1 MNKKHLNYLMV
12 ILLLLTFSVSKAQEA
27 YQPGYA
33 ILNDGTRI
41 SGSIILYD
49 EAPWFNQRFIFLK
62 DSAQLANDP
71 NTKAKKYKVAD
82 LKFYQVGAR
91 AFDKVHFVDSENLQ
105 VKSFGA
111 NDHMLERLASGRIQ
125 AHRFYSY
132 ETDIDAF
139 MGTEQEYQDWK
150 KKKTNDLFRGY
161 KILIK
166 KDGEGKVKNAF
177 DADLQKYFEDTPE
190 VLAKY
195 KSGGYG
201 NEPIVAKKGLAAKM
215 IALAKKAAFKP
226 QEADAMVLAFND
238 YNEKNATKK

>member
-1 MNKKHLNYLMV
+1 MV

-62 DSAQLANDP
+62 DSTQLAGDP

-82 LKFYQVGAR
+82 LKFYQVGTR
-91 AFDKVHFVDSENLQ
+91 AFDKVHFVDAENLQ

-125 AHRFYSY
+125 AHRFTPTRQTSTPSWERNRNIRTGRKKRPTTSY
-132 ETDIDAF
+132 VDI
-139 MGTEQEYQDWK
+139 
-150 KKKTNDLFRGY
+150 
-161 KILIK
+161 
-166 KDGEGKVKNAF
+166 
-177 DADLQKYFEDTPE
+177 KY
-190 VLAKY
+190 
-195 KSGGYG
+195 
-201 NEPIVAKKGLAAKM
+201 
-215 IALAKKAAFKP
+215 
-226 QEADAMVLAFND
+226 
-238 YNEKNATKK
+238 